1 MTTEVLLNRRQIWA
15 QTTTSISTQCLPF
28 TLPSNGILT
37 IDHTNI
43 ITLTQNAIFQP
54 ECTGDASSFSPA
66 SDSSVLDPRDPFY
79 ASLSPQIYAV
89 AAATVISYMLFIML
103 IITPRTFFVGG
114 AGGGNA
120 YLGRRGM
127 IRGARGSTSIVGV
140 GGRPWLQ
147 KFATLTVAVSLTIAT
162 ANTFRVAKEQ
172 YEQGFEDASALTD
185 EVVGSLEIRIVRVIS
200 DTVLWLAQVQT
211 LIRLFPRHKEKVVIE
226 WVGFGLISLDTIF
239 SIVNSFVD
247 KSTRTR
253 PRSFQDAIPALTY
266 LFELALSLLYAAW
279 VVYYSLEKRRFAFF
293 HVKMRNI
300 CLVAFL
306 SLAAVMIPVVF
317 FVLDI
322 SKPTVAGWADY
333 VRWVG
338 AAAAS
343 VVVWE
348 WVERIEAL
356 QRDELKEGVLG
367 REIFDGDEMLEV
379 TPSSEVNW
387 PNERRDQGPNNGGLG
402 SSNGTGGADRR
413 GHAVRSRVSPRTMV
427 KINDANKRE
436 FAGDGGVTRNGAVPQ
451 MSNPQHPTPPPP
463 IASPVSRTDTASAVS
478 TVYAVHY
485 HSISASTSP
494 SPEGPSSTSRQND
507 TLGRTQLERS
517 EEVDSNRLPSHDTD
531 SAIIPVPRWRTVANH
546 FKRQRASTPREI
558 AHATQSLEAGSV
570 LQVNSQ
576 SLGASRQEPHSIFS
590 ILRTRKSHQ
599 VPDAALPI
607 VVIPAQPRGSN
618 RVWSPVIQDG
628 TEEVDSES
636 SQKPEP
642 RPSSRYAIQ
651 DMGNNRLNEN
661 WIGSLNNSRL
671 QSIPERQQE
680 THASFPQERMVSSR
694 AINMMSG
701 YDQPEV
707 FTPSENLSFSAQDGA
722 HSQTDYPPQP
732 SSGEGAIRPE
742 SCGTAVTHLD
752 TARSNAH
759 NPGDQENSWTDINR
773 DPPRPP

>member
-1 MTTEVLLNRRQIWA
+1 
-15 QTTTSISTQCLPF
+15 
-28 TLPSNGILT
+28 
-37 IDHTNI
+37 
-43 ITLTQNAIFQP
+43 
-54 ECTGDASSFSPA
+54 
-66 SDSSVLDPRDPFY
+66 
-79 ASLSPQIYAV
+79 
-89 AAATVISYMLFIML
+89 ML

-114 AGGGNA
+114 TGGGNA

-162 ANTFRVAKEQ
+162 ANTFRVAKNQ
-172 YEQGFEDASALTD
+172 YEQGFEDATTLTE

-356 QRDELKEGVLG
+356 QRDELKEGILG

-387 PNERRDQGPNNGGLG
+387 PNERRDRGPNSGGLG
-402 SSNGTGGADRR
+402 SINNNEGGDKME
-413 GHAVRSRVSPRTMV
+413 HTKRSRVSPQTMAERS
-427 KINDANKRE
+427 DANKRA
-436 FAGDGGVTRNGAVPQ
+436 FARDAGVTVNGAAPQ
-451 MSNPQHPTPPPP
+451 MSNPQHLTPPPP

-494 SPEGPSSTSRQND
+494 SPEGPPSTLSQNGA
-507 TLGRTQLERS
+507 LGTTQLERS
-517 EEVDSNRLPSHDTD
+517 EEVDSDRLPSHNTD
-531 SAIIPVPRWRTVANH
+531 SAIITIPRWRTVANH

-570 LQVNSQ
+570 LQMNNQ
-576 SLGASRQEPHSIFS
+576 SVCASRQEPRSIFGM
-590 ILRTRKSHQ
+590 LRTKKGHQ
-599 VPDAALPI
+599 VPDSALPI

-618 RVWSPVIQDG
+618 RVWSPVIQGG
-628 TEEVDSES
+628 TKEGESES
-636 SQKPEP
+636 SQTLEP
-642 RPSSRYAIQ
+642 GPSSRYTIQ
-651 DMGNNRLNEN
+651 DMGNNRINEN
-661 WIGSLNNSRL
+661 GTGSLNNSRL

-680 THASFPQERMVSSR
+680 TYVSLPQERMVSSR
-694 AINMMSG
+694 AINLTSDYG
-701 YDQPEV
+701 QPEAFV
-707 FTPSENLSFSAQDGA
+707 PSENLSFRAQDRA
-722 HSQTDYPPQP
+722 LSQTDCSPQP
-732 SSGEGAIRPE
+732 WPREGAMRPE
-742 SCGTAVTHLD
+742 PCGTAATYPD

-759 NPGDQENSWTDINR
+759 NPGDQENSWTDMNR